1 MGPRLAEPVNEI
13 AGDDVTPIPPSPR
26 NRHTPD
32 TFLTENLWGVG
43 STAPYLH
50 DGRATTLAEAIIE
63 HAASNSDT
71 ASEARGARAAYLARS
86 LSDKQALIA
95 FLENLVL
102 FKLEEEEEEA
112 AGGGCRT
119 SVADRALGPA
129 SAREN
134 LAERIQ
140 DSHRLEFGWR

>member
-1 MGPRLAEPVNEI
+1 M
-13 AGDDVTPIPPSPR
+13 TPIPVSPR

-63 HAASNSDT
+63 HAASNNDT

-86 LSDKQALIA
+86 LSDRQAVIA

-102 FKLEEEEEEA
+102 FKLEEEEA
-112 AGGGCRT
+112 APAG
-119 SVADRALGPA
+119 AAAALQSLTGVSSPSQRVKIA
-129 SAREN
+129 PKGF
-134 LAERIQ
+134 RI
-140 DSHRLEFGWR
+140 RIE

>member
-1 MGPRLAEPVNEI
+1 MGSRLAEPVNEV
-13 AGDDVTPIPPSPR
+13 AGDDVTPIPVSPR

-63 HAASNSDT
+63 HAASNSDS
-71 ASEARGARAAYLARS
+71 ASEARGARAAYLSCS
-86 LSDKQALIA
+86 LSDRQAVIA

-102 FKLEEEEEEA
+102 FKLEEEEEAPAGA
-112 AGGGCRT
+112 A
-119 SVADRALGPA
+119 AALQSLTGL
-129 SAREN
+129 
-134 LAERIQ
+134 LAPSRRVKIAPKGFRI
-140 DSHRLEFGWR
+140 RIE